1 MKRNQILIKRL
12 KGFRRPKYDQ
22 KAGLAPAT
30 AAYIGEPREFKPWF
44 DLMDFSEN
52 HFEEKFNLGI
62 ENARDLFS
70 DQHIRWINV
79 TGLHDI
85 ALVDKFSDELCLH
98 GLVKEDI
105 LHTNQRPKL
114 DEYDDYLYV
123 VVKMLSFDDQE
134 NAINSEQLSIVLKG
148 NTIVTFIEDKG
159 DIFDGLRDRIRK
171 GNFKLR
177 RSGADY
183 LLYSLLD
190 TLVDNYFV
198 VLEKI
203 GDKLEDLEVRMLDE
217 AVREDLQELH
227 KSKRDLIYLRKY
239 IWPLREVISSLSKG
253 DSLHLEGNTALYLR
267 DVYDHCIHVIDTLET
282 FQRGF
287 IWAYGCLPQQHQQ
300 QDERGDENTHHHF
313 NHIYTAHIS
322 SWRVWDELRIHA
334 RTQHEEWAYPA
345 VWALMISLAIIMMIW
360 FRKKRWL

>member
-12 KGFRRPKYDQ
+12 KGFRRPKYGQ

-30 AAYIGEPREFKPWF
+30 AAYIGDPREFKPWF

-52 HFEEKFNLGI
+52 HFEEKFNLEI
-62 ENARDLFS
+62 ESARDLFS

-85 ALVDKFSDELCLH
+85 ALIDKFSEELCLH

-123 VVKMLSFDDQE
+123 VVKMLSFDDEE

-159 DIFDGLRDRIRK
+159 DIFDGLRERIRK

-282 FQRGF
+282 FREVSSGLMDVYLSSISNKMNAVMKTLTIISTIF
-287 IWAYGCLPQQHQQ
+287 IPLTFLVGVYGMNFEFMP
-300 QDERGDENTHHHF
+300 
-313 NHIYTAHIS
+313 
-322 SWRVWDELRIHA
+322 EL
-334 RTQHEEWAYPA
+334 HETWAYPA
-345 VWALMISLAIIMMIW
+345 VWILMAALASIMLIW

>member
-1 MKRNQILIKRL
+1 M

-30 AAYIGEPREFKPWF
+30 AAYVGDPRDFKPWF
-44 DLMDFSEN
+44 DVMDFSEN

-85 ALVDKFSDELCLH
+85 ALIDKFSDELCLH

-203 GDKLEDLEVRMLDE
+203 GDKLEDLEVRMLAE
-217 AVREDLQELH
+217 ANREDLQELH

-239 IWPLREVISSLSKG
+239 IWPLREVISTLSKG

-282 FQRGF
+282 FREVSSGLMDVYLSSISNKMNAVMKTLTIISTIF
-287 IWAYGCLPQQHQQ
+287 IPLTFLVGVYGMNFEFMP
-300 QDERGDENTHHHF
+300 
-313 NHIYTAHIS
+313 
-322 SWRVWDELRIHA
+322 EL
-334 RTQHEEWAYPA
+334 HEEWAYPA
-345 VWALMISLAIIMMIW
+345 VWALMISLALIMMIW

>member
-1 MKRNQILIKRL
+1 M

-85 ALVDKFSDELCLH
+85 ALIDKFSDELCLH

-123 VVKMLSFDDQE
+123 VVKMLSFDDQD

-203 GDKLEDLEVRMLDE
+203 GDKLEDLEVRMLGE

-282 FQRGF
+282 FREVSSGLMDVYLSSISNKMNAVMKTLTIISTIF
-287 IWAYGCLPQQHQQ
+287 IPLTFLVGVYGMNFKFMP
-300 QDERGDENTHHHF
+300 
-313 NHIYTAHIS
+313 
-322 SWRVWDELRIHA
+322 ELSMK
-334 RTQHEEWAYPA
+334 WAYPS